1 MKPTTFEMRVLD
13 KTNRH
18 LSCNEDA
25 KEDLFKDGKG
35 LSKEKLS
42 VHVLHARPFTKQVPA
57 LKDPNA
63 AKDDK
68 NNAEDTT
75 DVVSDTSDIC
85 DFIAD
90 MDG

>member
-1 MKPTTFEMRVLD
+1 MKPTTFQMRVLD

-25 KEDLFKDGKG
+25 KENLFKEGTG
-35 LSKEKLS
+35 LSKEQLS
-42 VHVLHARPFTKQVPA
+42 IHVLHAHPFTKQVPA

-68 NNAEDTT
+68 NDAVDTA
-75 DVVSDTSDIC
+75 DVVSDTTDIC
-85 DFIAD
+85 DFITD
-90 MDG
+90 MD